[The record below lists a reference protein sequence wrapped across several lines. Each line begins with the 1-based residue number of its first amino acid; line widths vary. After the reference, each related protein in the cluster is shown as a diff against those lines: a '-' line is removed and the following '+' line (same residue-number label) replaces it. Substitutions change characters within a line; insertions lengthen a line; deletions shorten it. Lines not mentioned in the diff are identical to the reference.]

1 MRSNVE
7 RYAGLWRVLKTG
19 LFGNV
24 KLEAILPLSHPEQN
38 IRVPMLAEN
47 QAENAIAWTEA

>member
-1 MRSNVE
+1 M
-7 RYAGLWRVLKTG
+7 LKTG